1 MIDAAI
7 IGLGWWG
14 RRHVAAARGAST
26 GLRYILGVTHE
37 PDEIAEFAAEHQLPI
52 ATDYQDA
59 LADPA
64 VRAVVLVTPHSLHPA
79 QVAAAAAVGKHV
91 FCEKP
96 FALDAGDAARA
107 IAACRDAG
115 VVLGVGHDWRYRP
128 ALVEMKRMIDA
139 GDLGTVMQVEANYSH
154 DLLADVA
161 PGAWR
166 ADAAEAPAGGM
177 TGMGIHMTDWFIAL
191 LGEAREV
198 HVRIADRVLGH
209 GTGDTIA
216 VTLGFA
222 NGALGY
228 FGTTMMTAYL
238 WHVRVLGSEGFVEAR
253 SENELVIHL
262 RGREPEMRT
271 FDAVDAV
278 ATGINAFAESIETG
292 AAYPIPDDQII
303 HNVAVLQAIN
313 RSAGTGM
320 PEAVGSA

>member
-26 GLRYILGVTHE
+26 GLHYIRGVTHE
-37 PDEIAEFAAEHQLPI
+37 PDEIADFAAEHQLPI

-79 QVAAAAAVGKHV
+79 QVEAAAAGKHV

-107 IAACRDAG
+107 VAACRGAG

-128 ALVEMKRMIDA
+128 ALVEMKRMIEA

-154 DLLADVA
+154 DLLAEAA
-161 PGAWR
+161 PGTWR

-198 HVRIADRVLGH
+198 HTRLADRVLGH

-216 VTLGFA
+216 VTLEFA
-222 NGALGY
+222 NGAIGY

-238 WHVRVLGSEGFVEAR
+238 WHVRVLGSEGYVEAR
-253 SENELVIHL
+253 SENELVIQL
-262 RGREPEMRT
+262 RGCEPETRT
-271 FDAVDAV
+271 FDSVDAV
-278 ATGINAFAESIETG
+278 RAGIDAFAVAIENG

-303 HNVAVLQAIN
+303 HNVAVLQAII
-313 RSAGTGM
+313 RSARTRK
-320 PEAVGSA
+320 PEPVG

>member
-37 PDEIAEFAAEHQLPI
+37 PDEIADFAADHQLPI

-64 VRAVVLVTPHSLHPA
+64 ISAVVLVTPHSLHPA
-79 QVAAAAAVGKHV
+79 QVEAAAAHGKHV

-107 IAACRDAG
+107 VAACCAAK
-115 VVLGVGHDWRYRP
+115 VVLDVGHDWRYRP
-128 ALVEMKRMIDA
+128 ALVEMKRMVEA
-139 GDLGTVMQVEANYSH
+139 GELGTVMQVEANYSH
-154 DLLADVA
+154 DLLAEAA
-161 PGAWR
+161 PGGWR

-198 HVRIADRVLGH
+198 HTRIADRVLGH

-216 VTLGFA
+216 VTLEFA
-222 NGALGY
+222 NGAIGY

-238 WHVRVLGSEGFVEAR
+238 WHVRVLGSNGYVEAR
-253 SENELVIHL
+253 SENELVIQL
-262 RGREPEMRT
+262 RGREPETRT
-271 FDAVDAV
+271 FDSIDAV
-278 ATGINAFAESIETG
+278 HAGIDAFAEAIETG

-303 HNVAVLQAIN
+303 HNVAVLQAIV
-313 RSAGTGM
+313 RSARTRK
-320 PEAVGSA
+320 PESVG

>member
-14 RRHVAAARGAST
+14 RRHVEAMRGAGA
-26 GLRYILGVTHE
+26 GLRYVLGVTHE
-37 PDEIAEFAAEHQLPI
+37 PDEIADFAAERQLPI
-52 ATDYQDA
+52 AGDYQDA

-79 QVAAAAAVGKHV
+79 QIEAAAAHAKHV

-96 FALDAGDAARA
+96 FALDAIDAARA
-107 IAACRDAG
+107 VAACRDAD

-128 ALVEMKRMIDA
+128 ALVEMKRIIDA

-177 TGMGIHMTDWFIAL
+177 TGMGVHITDWFIAL
-191 LGEAREV
+191 LGEVREV
-198 HVRIADRVLGH
+198 HARIADRVLGR
-209 GTGDTIA
+209 GAGDTIA
-216 VTLGFA
+216 VTLEFA

-238 WHVRVLGSEGFVEAR
+238 WHIRVLGSNGTVEAR
-253 SENELVIHL
+253 SENELAIHL
-262 RGREPEMRT
+262 RGREPETRT
-271 FDAVDAV
+271 LDSVDAV
-278 ATGINAFAESIETG
+278 RAGIEAFAETIETG

-303 HNVAVLQAIN
+303 HNVAVLQAII
-313 RSAGTGM
+313 RSAGTRKS
-320 PEAVGSA
+320 ELVG